1 MLSSKFFIFKRMN
14 ILYKIVKTF
23 IIYLFLSSNLLTQ
36 SPGTK
41 FVLVGHIYPI
51 IKDEEKM
58 IKLVEKINS
67 HNADYVFILGD
78 SGLENE
84 KIFNNYK
91 KLFNSKLYF
100 VPGEQE
106 LKRSQSSYEKNVGYL
121 NFDLKEK
128 DVRFLLLNSSTSA
141 SDLKEQINKFLEKDF
156 VNGPTVI
163 LVNHRIWD
171 DTLLSKKPM
180 DHDKSYYFD
189 EIYPL
194 IKNRVKYIFAGNG
207 KRQYFRDLEDDVSYG
222 KQNVNVIHWL
232 DKIGSINAY
241 AIGMGD
247 GNPKA
252 IFTIAEVVN
261 DRLFVYGDYST
272 TQKYEILPKNLI
284 SPDKHKLNNKYS
296 RENYFFLNKKKFYI
310 VFVILIIAIISF
322 RFYKKRN

>member
-1 MLSSKFFIFKRMN
+1 MN
-14 ILYKIVKTF
+14 IFYKIVKIF
-23 IIYLFLSSNLLTQ
+23 IVYLFLSSNLLTQ
-36 SPGTK
+36 NSGTK
-41 FVLVGHIYPI
+41 FILVGHIYPI
-51 IKDEEKM
+51 IKDENKM
-58 IKLVEKINS
+58 NKLAAKINS
-67 HNADYVFILGD
+67 HNPDYVFILGD
-78 SGLENE
+78 SGLENK
-84 KIFNNYK
+84 KILNNYK

-106 LKRSQSSYEKNVGYL
+106 LKKSQSSYKENIGYL

-128 DVRFLLLNSSTSA
+128 DVRFLLLNSSSSA
-141 SDLKEQINKFLEKDF
+141 SDLKKQIKKFLEKNF
-156 VNGPTVI
+156 NNGPTVI

-171 DTLLSKKPM
+171 DTLLSKKAM

-194 IKNRVKYIFAGNG
+194 IKNRVEYIFAGNG

-232 DKIGSINAY
+232 DKVGNIDAY

-252 IFTIAEVVN
+252 IFTIAEVFN

-272 TQKYEILPKNLI
+272 TQEYEILPKNLI

-296 RENYFFLNKKKFYI
+296 RDNYFFLNKKKFYLIFIIII
-310 VFVILIIAIISF
+310 VLMISL
-322 RFYKKRN
+322 RIYKKRN